1 MPNSKEIIS
10 ASLLGRIPNFRS
22 RDAHR
27 RFSFGLGEWTD
38 SSSDEEVMELER
50 PTKKLKLSVSR
61 ARAQDRR
68 HFISEAQ
75 EQALSKKFVPKN
87 KLTAS
92 PNGLCLSS
100 RRGNRAGKSDLLM
113 IQRSKYPMIFGC
125 LMMLAF

>member
-22 RDAHR
+22 RDAHH

-61 ARAQDRR
+61 ARAQDRW

-87 KLTAS
+87 TAS
-92 PNGLCLSS
+92 STKWAMS
-100 RRGNRAGKSDLLM
+100 IFTSWKRGRK
-113 IQRSKYPMIFGC
+113 
-125 LMMLAF
+125 

>member
-1 MPNSKEIIS
+1 MLNSKEIIS

-61 ARAQDRR
+61 ARAQDRW

-87 KLTAS
+87 TAS
-92 PNGLCLSS
+92 TKWAIS
-100 RRGNRAGKSDLLM
+100 
-113 IQRSKYPMIFGC
+113 IFTLWKKGRKERFADDPEKQVPVIFCC
-125 LMMLAF
+125 LMML

>member
-1 MPNSKEIIS
+1 MDSNSKEIIS
-10 ASLLGRIPNFRS
+10 ESLLERIPNFRS

-61 ARAQDRR
+61 ARALDHW

-75 EQALSKKFVPKN
+75 EQALSKKFVP
-87 KLTAS
+87 
-92 PNGLCLSS
+92 
-100 RRGNRAGKSDLLM
+100 R
-113 IQRSKYPMIFGC
+113 I
-125 LMMLAF
+125 